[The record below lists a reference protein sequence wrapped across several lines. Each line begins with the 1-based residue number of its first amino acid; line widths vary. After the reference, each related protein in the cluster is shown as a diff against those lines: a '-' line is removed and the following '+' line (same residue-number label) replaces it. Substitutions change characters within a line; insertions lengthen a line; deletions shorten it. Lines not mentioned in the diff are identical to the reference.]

1 MAKSNNNIFCKKLVL
16 ISGII
21 LCILMLHNP
30 VSAQEEPP
38 RPMKLSPYQNL
49 SFGAFIAG
57 FGGGTVIIYPDGTRS
72 VTGDIIPVFQGYQHH
87 PAIFEVEANPGVVI
101 SIMNGPNIVLTGSN
115 GGTLTLQLD
124 NSIPSSPFVN
134 TTRPPFR
141 TQVRVGGTLM
151 VGNMLDNPAGD
162 YIGTFSV
169 TFIQE

>member
-1 MAKSNNNIFCKKLVL
+1 MAKSNNNIFCKKMIFL
-16 ISGII
+16 SGII
-21 LCILMLHNP
+21 LCILMLHSP

-57 FGGGTVIIYPDGTRS
+57 FGGGTVIIYP
-72 VTGDIIPVFQGYQHH
+72 
-87 PAIFEVEANPGVVI
+87 
-101 SIMNGPNIVLTGSN
+101 

-141 TQVRVGGTLM
+141 TQVRIGGTLM